1 MKRLLLALAA
11 AALIGAHGPA
21 RAQEATAADTTAAA
35 MTVARDSAQKKKSLG
50 KKLLD
55 YFSNA
60 NKGKSDKKFDFS
72 ILGGPH
78 FNTNTKLGLG
88 LVAAGLY
95 STDRADTLLT
105 PSNVSL
111 FGDVST
117 VGFYMLGVRGLHV
130 ARHDRYRI
138 DYTVYFYSFPTKFW
152 GIGYDMG
159 NDGGNESDM
168 MRWQAQA
175 KASFLFR
182 IAPKL
187 YLGPTASFD
196 FVRGYDFDRPEL
208 IEGMDQKTLNFG
220 LGLSLVYDSRDVTT
234 NPHRGFY
241 VNLSQCFR
249 PRFLGND
256 YAFSTTEMIAD
267 AYTTAWKGATVAADL
282 RGTLNFGNPSWGMMA
297 QLGGPY
303 SMRGY
308 YQGRYRDKHK
318 VEAQVELR
326 QHVWKRHGV
335 VAWVGAGTVFDKFS
349 SMRFD
354 HILPNFGVGYRWE
367 FKKNV
372 NVRLDYGFGKSGQS
386 GFMFNINEAF

>member
-1 MKRLLLALAA
+1 MKRLLLAMAA
-11 AALIGAHGPA
+11 AAMIGAKAQANTQGGP
-21 RAQEATAADTTAAA
+21 QPDTTAAMQA
-35 MTVARDSAQKKKSLG
+35 PAADSAAHRRSLG
-50 KKLLD
+50 RRLLD

-78 FNTNTKLGLG
+78 YNTNTKLGLG

-138 DYTVYFYSFPTKFW
+138 DYTVYFFSFPTKFW

-159 NDGGNESDM
+159 NDSGNESDM
-168 MRWQAQA
+168 KRWQAQA
-175 KASFLFR
+175 KASFLAR
-182 IAPKL
+182 IAPNL
-187 YLGPTASFD
+187 YFGPMASYD
-196 FVRGYDFDRPEL
+196 FVSGYDFERPEL
-208 IEGMDQKTLNFG
+208 IGGMDRNTQNFG

-234 NPHRGFY
+234 NPHSGFY
-241 VNLSQCFR
+241 VNISQCFR

-256 YAFSTTEMIAD
+256 YAFSTTELRAD
-267 AYTTAWKGATVAADL
+267 AYTPAWKGATVAADV
-282 RGTLNFGNPSWGMMA
+282 RSTLNFGNPSWGMMA

-308 YQGRYRDKHK
+308 YEGRYRDKHK

-335 VAWVGAGTVFDKFS
+335 TAWIGAGTVFGKFS
-349 SMRFD
+349 SMRLA
-354 HILPNFGVGYRWE
+354 HVLPNFGVGYRWE
-367 FKKNV
+367 FKKNM

>member
-1 MKRLLLALAA
+1 
-11 AALIGAHGPA
+11 
-21 RAQEATAADTTAAA
+21 
-35 MTVARDSAQKKKSLG
+35 
-50 KKLLD
+50 
-55 YFSNA
+55 
-60 NKGKSDKKFDFS
+60 
-72 ILGGPH
+72 
-78 FNTNTKLGLG
+78 
-88 LVAAGLY
+88 
-95 STDRADTLLT
+95 
-105 PSNVSL
+105 
-111 FGDVST
+111 
-117 VGFYMLGVRGLHV
+117 
-130 ARHDRYRI
+130 
-138 DYTVYFYSFPTKFW
+138 
-152 GIGYDMG
+152 
-159 NDGGNESDM
+159 

-267 AYTTAWKGATVAADL
+267 AYAKAWKGATVAADL

>member
-1 MKRLLLALAA
+1 M
-11 AALIGAHGPA
+11 
-21 RAQEATAADTTAAA
+21 
-35 MTVARDSAQKKKSLG
+35 
-50 KKLLD
+50 
-55 YFSNA
+55 
-60 NKGKSDKKFDFS
+60 
-72 ILGGPH
+72 
-78 FNTNTKLGLG
+78 
-88 LVAAGLY
+88 
-95 STDRADTLLT
+95 
-105 PSNVSL
+105 
-111 FGDVST
+111 
-117 VGFYMLGVRGLHV
+117 

-267 AYTTAWKGATVAADL
+267 AYAKAWKGATVAADL